1 MTAPPATVTALQLQ
15 QLNRR
20 CDYQA
25 LAKPL
30 AAACA
35 KYKIDT
41 PRRIR
46 HFVAQTCVES
56 LGLTRFQEGLNYTA
70 QRLTQV
76 WPKRFPTLD
85 AAAPF
90 AGNSRALA
98 NKTYGGR
105 FGNIGPDDGWLYRG
119 RGPLMTTFRDNYAE
133 AEELT
138 GLPLLA
144 QPDLLLSAA
153 VGFDVA
159 GAYWWSRGCN
169 ELVDEDPGE
178 APLATIE
185 ASIRANEE
193 DDLRAA
199 RLKVNGGL
207 IGLEDT
213 RAWLIKAGFIWRD

>member
-1 MTAPPATVTALQLQ
+1 MSSQMATVTALQLQ

-41 PRRIR
+41 ARRVR
-46 HFVAQTCVES
+46 HFVAQLCVES
-56 LGLTRFQEGLNYTA
+56 AGLTRFEENLNYSA
-70 QRLTQV
+70 KRLTEV
-76 WPKRFPTLD
+76 WPKRFPSLA

-90 AGNSRALA
+90 AGNPQALA

-105 FGNIGPDDGWLYRG
+105 GGNTGPNDGWLYRG
-119 RGPLMTTFRDNYAE
+119 RGPLMSTFHCNYAE
-133 AEELT
+133 AQDLT

-144 QPDLLLSAA
+144 HPDLLLKPE

-159 GAYWWSRGCN
+159 GAFWWSRGCN

-178 APLATIE
+178 KPLATIE

-207 IGLEDT
+207 IGLDDA
-213 RAWLIKAGFIWRD
+213 RAWLIKTGFIWRD

>member
-1 MTAPPATVTALQLQ
+1 MSSPMATVTALQLQ

-25 LAKPL
+25 LAEPL

-35 KYKIDT
+35 KYQIDR
-41 PRRIR
+41 PRRVR
-46 HFVAQTCVES
+46 HFVAQLCVES
-56 LGLTRFQEGLNYTA
+56 TGLTRFEENLNYSA
-70 QRLTQV
+70 KRLTEV
-76 WPKRFPTLD
+76 WPKRFPTLA
-85 AAAPF
+85 AAAPY
-90 AGNSRALA
+90 ANNPQALA

-105 FGNIGPDDGWLYRG
+105 LGNVGPNDGWLYRG
-119 RGPLMTTFRDNYAE
+119 RDPLMTTGRDNYAE
-133 AEELT
+133 AQKLT

-144 QPDLLLSAA
+144 QPELLLNPE

-159 GAYWWSRGCN
+159 GAYWRSRGCN

-178 APLATIE
+178 KLLATIE

-207 IGLEDT
+207 IGLDDT
-213 RAWLIKAGFIWRD
+213 RAWLIKTGFIWRD

>member
-1 MTAPPATVTALQLQ
+1 MSSPAATVTALQLQ

-41 PRRIR
+41 ARRVR
-46 HFVAQTCVES
+46 HFVAQLCVES
-56 LGLTRFQEGLNYTA
+56 AGLTRFEENLNYSA
-70 QRLTQV
+70 KRLTEV
-76 WPKRFPTLD
+76 WPKRFPTLA

-90 AGNSRALA
+90 AGNPQALA

-105 FGNIGPDDGWLYRG
+105 LGNIGPNDGWLYRG
-119 RGPLMTTFRDNYAE
+119 RDPIMTTGRDNYA
-133 AEELT
+133 AAQDLT

-144 QPDLLLSAA
+144 QPDLLLKPEI
-153 VGFDVA
+153 GFDVA
-159 GAYWWSRGCN
+159 GAFWWSRGCN

-178 APLATIE
+178 KPLATIE

-207 IGLEDT
+207 IGLDDA
-213 RAWLIKAGFIWRD
+213 RAWLIKTGFIWRD